1 MVRRQFNIIHYVYF
15 TAIASVVFAFLL
27 SPSPQNLALAGAA
40 VLTLSA
46 ALTVLLSPVLW
57 LLRPLL
63 PRSPESRL
71 LHLPEDPEERIALL
85 EGILAR
91 SLWLGSGAKRSV
103 RVKLV
108 QLFRERGRLRDAV
121 DLGRET
127 LARFRMSHSLESLL
141 RLEVSICLD
150 RLHRDSEARAQLEKL
165 VDGLDGSPADAL
177 GWLVRGRLFDR
188 LGRYDEAIAAFE
200 KIMEMPLF
208 ERKPVQNEARRRLAE
223 ACVNAG
229 RPKEAIQWA
238 EHALLHEA
246 SRSGR
251 FILHQTAA
259 KAYATLG
266 QADRNEGHKRQAREI
281 AMANHAWQPLAGL
294 MAADE

>member
-1 MVRRQFNIIHYVYF
+1 MRTPQFKIIHYVYF
-15 TAIASVVFAFLL
+15 TALAALAFAVVVGPFH
-27 SPSPQNLALAGAA
+27 QNVAMALALAGAA
-40 VLTLSA
+40 FLFAVLAPILLPLFPNSPDSVLMHLPKDPDDRIITLERLA
-46 ALTVLLSPVLW
+46 ARPLW
-57 LLRPLL
+57 L
-63 PRSPESRL
+63 
-71 LHLPEDPEERIALL
+71 A
-85 EGILAR
+85 
-91 SLWLGSGAKRSV
+91 SGAKRSV

-108 QLFRERGRLRDAV
+108 QLYRERGRLRDAV

-188 LGRYDEAIAAFE
+188 LGRYDEAIAAYE
-200 KIMEMPLF
+200 RIMKMPLF
-208 ERKPVQNEARRRLAE
+208 ERKPVQNEAGRRLAE

-238 EHALLHEA
+238 ELALSHEA

-259 KAYATLG
+259 KAYAMLG
-266 QADRNEGHKRQAREI
+266 RADHNECHNRQAREI
-281 AMANHAWQPLAGL
+281 AMANHAGLPSAGL

>member
-1 MVRRQFNIIHYVYF
+1 MARPQFKIIHYVYF
-15 TAIASVVFAFLL
+15 IAIASLLFAVAFSPFPRNVALVGITSVLALILLAL
-27 SPSPQNLALAGAA
+27 SPLFL
-40 VLTLSA
+40 
-46 ALTVLLSPVLW
+46 
-57 LLRPLL
+57 PLL
-63 PRSPESRL
+63 PSSPDSVLMRL
-71 LHLPEDPEERIALL
+71 PDDPDDRIITLERLA
-85 EGILAR
+85 AR

-108 QLFRERGRLRDAV
+108 QLYRERGRLRDAV
-121 DLGRET
+121 DMGRET

-150 RLHRDSEARAQLEKL
+150 SLHRDSEARAQLEKL

-238 EHALLHEA
+238 EPTLSHEG
-246 SRSGR
+246 SRSDR

-259 KAYATLG
+259 KAYAMLG
-266 QADRNEGHKRQAREI
+266 RADDNECHNRQAREI
-281 AMANHAWQPLAGL
+281 AMANHAGLPSAGL